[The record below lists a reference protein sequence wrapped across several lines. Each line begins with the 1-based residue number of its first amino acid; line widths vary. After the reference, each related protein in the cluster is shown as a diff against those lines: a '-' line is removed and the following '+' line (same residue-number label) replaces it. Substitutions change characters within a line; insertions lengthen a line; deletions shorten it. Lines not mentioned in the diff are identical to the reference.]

1 MYLVKGSVAV
11 VMRLHAGIGAVAEK
25 NLNSSDLGAAGARE
39 YVGHLDAF
47 CVASSRCVH
56 EQMSRFFM
64 QEDGEIYMR
73 GVLPLPVVASTLT
86 PPSSNATSTSRWPS
100 FQSS

>member
-1 MYLVKGSVAV
+1 

-25 NLNSSDLGAAGARE
+25 NLNACDLGVAGARE
-39 YVGHLDAF
+39 NGRHLDAF

-56 EQMSRFFM
+56 VQLLHFFFM
-64 QEDGEIYMR
+64 QKDGEIYMR

-86 PPSSNATSTSRWPS
+86 PPSSNATSTSR
-100 FQSS
+100 